1 MISMKN
7 LSPADLKEIAE
18 QMIQKGFNEKTSTA
32 AVLVTTSE
40 YTKGEGDKAVN
51 QAIILCAEVEF

>member
-18 QMIQKGFNEKTSTA
+18 QMIERGFNEKMSTA

-40 YTKGEGDKAVN
+40 YTKGEGEAVVN
-51 QAIILCAEVEF
+51 QAILLCAEVDF